1 MKLVYLVDALNYK
14 LAMFLPYHL
23 DIILHLKIL
32 LQSVALF
39 KKKRIFVLSDQR
51 AVRK

>member
-23 DIILHLKIL
+23 DIILHLKNIITERCIV
-32 LQSVALF
+32 QKETYICIV
-39 KKKRIFVLSDQR
+39 
-51 AVRK
+51 